1 MNKLKK
7 LLGLSPIVDFMLHRK
22 DAARKKTSGFSLIEL
37 LVVVGIIGVLAAV
50 AIPAYNT
57 YRLNAA
63 TTAVAAEASSLMKA
77 VQSCLVNDTSA
88 NCIDTTIMGTI
99 TTPCM
104 AVAGTPPISVD
115 GCTFKLDMDDVCY
128 DSTRVV
134 GTATRHHCFQLDLA
148 TQSVVEETGSG
159 TTTVSAGSG
168 FCQSDGTCKQ

>member
-63 TTAVAAEASSLMKA
+63 TTAVAAEASGLMKA
-77 VQSCLVNDTSA
+77 VQSCLVNNNVPTCTMTGDI
-88 NCIDTTIMGTI
+88 NMTI
-99 TTPCM
+99 TMACQPAT
-104 AVAGTPPISVD
+104 AVASTTD
-115 GCTFKLDMDDVCY
+115 ECAFKRLSNNVCY
-128 DSTRVV
+128 GSTRLV
-134 GTATRHHCFQLDLA
+134 GTARRHHCFQLNLNTQEVRETDGAGTAGVVA
-148 TQSVVEETGSG
+148 TM
-159 TTTVSAGSG
+159 G
-168 FCQSDGTCKQ
+168 FCNDMGVCT